1 MSDNSFKDRA
11 RRRQKATGSS
21 YMRARREVD
30 TAGAGG
36 ARAMVPESAD
46 AEQMLALLGLG
57 SAGVDDIAA
66 LWAAR
71 ELPVGTGEPV
81 NLAPLLRVPLGLGAG
96 GEPVW
101 LDLKD
106 EADGGAGPHLLQIG
120 MTGSGKS
127 VVQLSVLV
135 GLCAQHSPDLLQL
148 VLVDTKMGGSFEG
161 FAHYPHTAAILGPD
175 DCGNGGAL
183 MAVFDERREA
193 LAAAGVLGGIDR
205 YRELRASAEG
215 ADLPALPEVIVVV
228 DQFEMLQFEVA
239 GFDRV
244 LSWMFRRGRSLGIH
258 VVAAGQ
264 GGGVR
269 AVPELLDVARYMNA
283 RVVLRTSTAEVSMHL
298 VGNADAYD
306 LPRGVGLYS
315 PEWGVEA
322 QRFRG
327 FFTSQDMIVDLGRR
341 FAAAAAGTP
350 E

>member
-127 VVQLSVLV
+127 VVLRSILV

-148 VLVDTKMGGSFEG
+148 VLVDAKGGEFED
-161 FAHYPHTAAILGPD
+161 FADYPHTAALLGGPED
-175 DCGNGGAL
+175 WDRCGAAL
-183 MAVFDERREA
+183 MELVDDRARA
-193 LAAAGVLGGIDR
+193 LDKAGAGGRIDR
-205 YRELRASAEG
+205 YRTLRAGAEG
-215 ADLPALPEVIVVV
+215 ACLPALPDVIVAV
-228 DQFEMLQFEVA
+228 DEFRVLQSEVA

-244 LSWMFRRGRSLGIH
+244 LDRLMRSGRSLGIH
-258 VVAAGQ
+258 VVAVGQ
-264 GGGVR
+264 GGDVR
-269 AVPELLDVARYMNA
+269 KSAELVAYTNC
-283 RVVLRTSTAEVSMHL
+283 RVVLRTSTAEDSQQL
-298 VGNADAYD
+298 VGNADAYE

-315 PEWGVEA
+315 PAPGVEA

-327 FFTSQDMIVDLGRR
+327 FLMPYDLIVDLGRR
-341 FAAAAAGTP
+341 FAAAAAAGTP